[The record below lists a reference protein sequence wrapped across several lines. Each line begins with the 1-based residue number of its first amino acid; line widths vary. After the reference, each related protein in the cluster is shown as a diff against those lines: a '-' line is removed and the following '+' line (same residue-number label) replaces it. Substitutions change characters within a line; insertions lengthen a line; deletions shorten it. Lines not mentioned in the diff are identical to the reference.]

1 VGISDLWVGKKER
14 SKNDIVGDKEYRRV
28 PIPNTMKSTDLDPSE
43 FGYPGGLPECI
54 EAIRVS
60 VVELYQHLN

>member
-1 VGISDLWVGKKER
+1 
-14 SKNDIVGDKEYRRV
+14 
-28 PIPNTMKSTDLDPSE
+28 MKSTDLDPSE